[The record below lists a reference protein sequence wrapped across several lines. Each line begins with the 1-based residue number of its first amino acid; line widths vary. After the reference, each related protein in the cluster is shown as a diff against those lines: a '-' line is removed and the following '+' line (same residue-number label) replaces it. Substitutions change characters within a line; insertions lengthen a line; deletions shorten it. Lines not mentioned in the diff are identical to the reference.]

1 MAAEEFLGELLKETE
16 AHMQKSLEAA
26 RREMSTIRTGR
37 ANPSLLDRIEVE
49 YFGSR
54 LPINQV
60 ANISVPEP
68 RMIVISPWDKKAMP
82 ALERAIMKSDLGL
95 TPNND
100 GNVIRLNIPQLTEER
115 RREMTKQLG
124 RKIEEGKVSI
134 RNIRREAIEDLRTL
148 KKEGEIAEDEEK
160 RTEEQVQKIT
170 DRFIYELDVA
180 HRAKEAELM
189 EV

>member
-1 MAAEEFLGELLKETE
+1 MAAEEFLGELLKEME
-16 AHMQKSLEAA
+16 EHMQKSLDAT
-26 RREMSTIRTGR
+26 RRELGTIRTGR
-37 ANPSLLDRIEVE
+37 ANPSLLDRVEVE

-54 LPINQV
+54 LPLNQV

-68 RMIVISPWDKKAMP
+68 RMIVISPWDKKALP
-82 ALERAIMKSDLGL
+82 AIERAIMKSDLNL

-100 GNVIRLNIPQLTEER
+100 GTLVRLIIPQLTEER
-115 RREMTKQLG
+115 RREMAKVVG
-124 RKIEEGKVSI
+124 RKIEEGKVSV
-134 RNIRREAIEDLRTL
+134 RNIRREAIEDLRSL

-170 DRFIYELDVA
+170 DKFVYELDVA
-180 HRAKEAELM
+180 HRGKEAELM

>member
-1 MAAEEFLGELLKETE
+1 MAAEEFLQDLLKEME
-16 AHMQKSLEAA
+16 EHMHKSLEAT
-26 RREMSTIRTGR
+26 RRELTTIRTGR

-68 RMIVISPWDKKAMP
+68 RMIVVSPWDKKALP
-82 ALERAIMKSDLGL
+82 ALEKAILKSDVGM
-95 TPNND
+95 TPNSD
-100 GNVIRLNIPQLTEER
+100 GNVIRLVIPQLTEER
-115 RREMTKQLG
+115 RREMTKVVG
-124 RKIEEGKVSI
+124 RKIEEGKVSV
-134 RNIRREAIEDLRTL
+134 RNIRRESIEDLRSL

-160 RTEEQVQKIT
+160 RTEDQVQKVT

>member
-1 MAAEEFLGELLKETE
+1 MAAEEFLGELLKEME
-16 AHMQKSLEAA
+16 AHMQKTLEAA
-26 RREMSTIRTGR
+26 RREMATIRTGC
-37 ANPSLLDRIEVE
+37 ASPSLPDRGVVE

-100 GNVIRLNIPQLTEER
+100 G
-115 RREMTKQLG
+115 
-124 RKIEEGKVSI
+124 
-134 RNIRREAIEDLRTL
+134 TL
-148 KKEGEIAEDEEK
+148 
-160 RTEEQVQKIT
+160 V
-170 DRFIYELDVA
+170 
-180 HRAKEAELM
+180 
-189 EV
+189 

>member
-1 MAAEEFLGELLKETE
+1 MAAEEFLQDLLKEME
-16 AHMQKSLEAA
+16 EHMHKSLEAT
-26 RREMSTIRTGR
+26 RRELTTIRTGR

-68 RMIVISPWDKKAMP
+68 RMIVVSPWDKKALP
-82 ALERAIMKSDLGL
+82 ALEKAILKSDVGM
-95 TPNND
+95 TPNSD
-100 GNVIRLNIPQLTEER
+100 GNVIRLVIPQLTEER
-115 RREMTKQLG
+115 RREMTKVVG
-124 RKIEEGKVSI
+124 RKIEEGKVSV
-134 RNIRREAIEDLRTL
+134 RNIRRESIEDLRSL

>member
-1 MAAEEFLGELLKETE
+1 MAAEEFLGELLKEME
-16 AHMQKSLEAA
+16 EKMQKSLEAT
-26 RREMSTIRTGR
+26 RRELSTIRTGR
-37 ANPSLLDRIEVE
+37 ANPSLLDRLEVE
-49 YFGSR
+49 YFGAR
-54 LPINQV
+54 MPVNQV
-60 ANISVPEP
+60 GNISVPEP
-68 RMIVISPWDKKAMP
+68 RMIVISPWDKKALAP
-82 ALERAIMKSDLGL
+82 IERAIMKSDLGL

-100 GNVIRLNIPQLTEER
+100 GNVIRLMIPQLTEER
-115 RREMTKQLG
+115 RRDMTKVVG
-124 RKIEEGKVSI
+124 RKIEEGKVSV
-134 RNIRREAIEDLRTL
+134 RSVRRDAIEDLRSL

>member
-1 MAAEEFLGELLKETE
+1 MAAEEFLRDLLKEME
-16 AHMQKSLEAA
+16 AHMQKSLEAT
-26 RREMSTIRTGR
+26 RREMTTIRTGR
-37 ANPSLLDRIEVE
+37 ANPALLDRVEVD

-68 RMIVISPWDKKAMP
+68 RMIVISPWDKKALP
-82 ALERAIMKSDLGL
+82 ALEKAILKSDLGMN
-95 TPNND
+95 PNND
-100 GNVIRLNIPQLTEER
+100 GSVIRLNIPQLTEER
-115 RREMTKQLG
+115 RREMTKQVG

-134 RNIRREAIEDLRTL
+134 RNIRRDSIEDLRSL

-160 RTEEQVQKIT
+160 RTEDQVQKIT

-180 HRAKEAELM
+180 HRSKEAELM

>member
-1 MAAEEFLGELLKETE
+1 MAAEEFLQDLLKEME
-16 AHMQKSLEAA
+16 EHMHKSLEAT
-26 RREMSTIRTGR
+26 RRELTTIRTGR

-68 RMIVISPWDKKAMP
+68 RMIVVSPWDKKALP
-82 ALERAIMKSDLGL
+82 ALEKAILKSDLGM
-95 TPNND
+95 TPNSD
-100 GNVIRLNIPQLTEER
+100 GSVIRLVIPQLTEER
-115 RREMTKQLG
+115 RREMTKVVG
-124 RKIEEGKVSI
+124 RKIEEGKVSV
-134 RNIRREAIEDLRTL
+134 RNIRRESIEDLRSL

-160 RTEEQVQKIT
+160 RTEEQVQKVT

>member
-1 MAAEEFLGELLKETE
+1 MAAEEFLRDLLKEME
-16 AHMQKSLEAA
+16 AHMQKSLEAT
-26 RREMSTIRTGR
+26 RRELTTIRTGR
-37 ANPSLLDRIEVE
+37 ANPSLLDRVEVE

-68 RMIVISPWDKKAMP
+68 RMIVISPWDKKALP
-82 ALERAIMKSDLGL
+82 ALERAILKSDLGMN
-95 TPNND
+95 PNND
-100 GNVIRLNIPQLTEER
+100 GQVIRLNIPQLTEER
-115 RREMTKQLG
+115 RREMTKQVG

-134 RNIRREAIEDLRTL
+134 RNIRRDSIEDLRSL

>member
-1 MAAEEFLGELLKETE
+1 MADEQFLRDLLKDMEQ
-16 AHMQKSLEAA
+16 HMQKSLEAT
-26 RREMSTIRTGR
+26 RRELATIRTGR
-37 ANPSLLDRIEVE
+37 ANPSLLDRIEVD
-49 YFGSR
+49 YYGSHM
-54 LPINQV
+54 PINQV

-68 RMIVISPWDKKAMP
+68 RMIVISPWDKKALGP
-82 ALERAIMKSDLGL
+82 IERAIMKSDLSL

-100 GNVIRLNIPQLTEER
+100 GNIIRLNIPQLTEER
-115 RREMTKQLG
+115 RREMTKLVG

-134 RNIRREAIEDLRTL
+134 RNVRREAIENLRDL
-148 KKEGEIAEDEEK
+148 KKEGELAEDEEK

>member
-1 MAAEEFLGELLKETE
+1 MAAEEFLRELLKEME
-16 AHMQKSLEAA
+16 AHMQKSLEAT
-26 RREMSTIRTGR
+26 RRELTMIRTGR
-37 ANPSLLDRIEVE
+37 ANPALLERVEVD

-54 LPINQV
+54 LPVNQV
-60 ANISVPEP
+60 ANISVPEA
-68 RMIVISPWDKKAMP
+68 RMMVISPWDRKALP
-82 ALERAIMKSDLGL
+82 ALERAILKSDLGI

-100 GNVIRLNIPQLTEER
+100 GNVIRLVIPQLNEER
-115 RREMTKQLG
+115 RREMTKQVG
-124 RKIEEGKVSI
+124 KKIEEGKVSV
-134 RNIRREAIEDLRTL
+134 RNIRRDAIENLRSL

-180 HRAKEAELM
+180 QRAKEAELM

>member
-1 MAAEEFLGELLKETE
+1 MAAEEFLRDLLKEME
-16 AHMQKSLEAA
+16 AHMQKSLDST
-26 RREMSTIRTGR
+26 RRELGTIRTGR
-37 ANPSLLDRIEVE
+37 ANPSLLDRVEVD

-54 LPINQV
+54 MPINQLG
-60 ANISVPEP
+60 NISVPEP
-68 RMIVISPWDKKAMP
+68 RMLVISPWDKKALP
-82 ALERAIMKSDLGL
+82 ALEKAIMKSDVGL

-100 GNVIRLNIPQLTEER
+100 GNVIRLVIPQLTEER
-115 RREMTKQLG
+115 RKEMTKTVG
-124 RKIEEGKVSI
+124 RKIEEGKVSV
-134 RNIRREAIEDLRTL
+134 RNIRRDSIETLRSL

-180 HRAKEAELM
+180 QRGKEAELM

>member
-1 MAAEEFLGELLKETE
+1 
-16 AHMQKSLEAA
+16 
-26 RREMSTIRTGR
+26 
-37 ANPSLLDRIEVE
+37 VE

-68 RMIVISPWDKKAMP
+68 RMIVVSPWDKKALP
-82 ALERAIMKSDLGL
+82 ALEKAILKSDLGM

-100 GNVIRLNIPQLTEER
+100 GSVIRLVIPQLTEER
-115 RREMTKQLG
+115 RREMTKVVG
-124 RKIEEGKVSI
+124 RKIEEGKVSV
-134 RNIRREAIEDLRTL
+134 RNIRRESIEDLRGL

-160 RTEEQVQKIT
+160 RTEEQVQKVT

>member
-1 MAAEEFLGELLKETE
+1 MAAEEFLGELLKEME
-16 AHMQKSLEAA
+16 EKMNKSLEAT
-26 RREMSTIRTGR
+26 RRELTIIRTGR
-37 ANPSLLDRIEVE
+37 ANPSLLDRVEVE
-49 YFGSR
+49 YFGAR
-54 LPINQV
+54 MPINQV

-68 RMIVISPWDKKAMP
+68 RLIVISPWDKKALGP
-82 ALERAIMKSDLGL
+82 LERAILKSDLGMN
-95 TPNND
+95 PNND
-100 GNVIRLNIPQLTEER
+100 GSVIRLVIPQLTEER
-115 RREMTKQLG
+115 RREMTKVVG
-124 RKIEEGKVSI
+124 RKIEEGKVSV
-134 RNIRREAIEDLRTL
+134 RNIRREAIEDLRSL

>member
-1 MAAEEFLGELLKETE
+1 MAAEEFLRDLLKEME
-16 AHMQKSLEAA
+16 EHMQKSLEAT
-26 RREMSTIRTGR
+26 RRELSTIRTGR
-37 ANPSLLDRIEVE
+37 ANPSLLDRVEVD

-54 LPINQV
+54 LLINQV
-60 ANISVPEP
+60 ANLSAPEP
-68 RMIVISPWDKKAMP
+68 RMIVISPWDKKALP

-100 GNVIRLNIPQLTEER
+100 GSVIRLNIPQLTEER
-115 RREMTKQLG
+115 RLQMTKVVG
-124 RKIEEGKVSI
+124 RKIEEGKVSV
-134 RNIRREAIEDLRTL
+134 RNIRRESIEDLRTL

-160 RTEEQVQKIT
+160 RTEEAVQKVT